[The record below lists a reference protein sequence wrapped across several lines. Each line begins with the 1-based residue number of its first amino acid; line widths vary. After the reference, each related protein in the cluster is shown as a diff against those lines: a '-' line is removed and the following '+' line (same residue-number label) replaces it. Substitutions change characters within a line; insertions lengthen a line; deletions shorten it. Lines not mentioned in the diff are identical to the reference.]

1 MSFSREY
8 IPLIEQ
14 EEGVAKS
21 LIRPRNI
28 YKINSYTYKD
38 GRTKSLAGTE
48 TAYVFVTGI
57 SPTKIISA
65 IKISL
70 VKPKDF
76 FRWLKK
82 LYRAGLTESYVN
94 DSERL
99 EDILILDNKDGQK
112 IFNQFV
118 KASRLYTRAEPTFR
132 TYILNNIKNA
142 ELISIKKEVLVKY
155 IK

>member
-1 MSFSREY
+1 MSFSKEY

-38 GRTKSLAGTE
+38 GTTKSLAGVE
-48 TAYVFVTGI
+48 TAYIFVTGV

-65 IKISL
+65 LKISL

-82 LYRAGLTESYVN
+82 LYRAGMSESYIN

-118 KASRLYTRAEPTFR
+118 KQSRLYTQSEPTFR

-142 ELISIKKEVLVKY
+142 ELVSIKKEVLVKY
-155 IK
+155 LK

>member
-1 MSFSREY
+1 MPFSKEY

-38 GRTKSLAGTE
+38 GRTKSLSGTE

-76 FRWLKK
+76 FRWLKR

-99 EDILILDNKDGQK
+99 EDILILDNKDGKK

-118 KASRLYTRAEPTFR
+118 KASRLYTQAEPTFR
-132 TYILNNIKNA
+132 TYILNNVKNA
-142 ELISIKKEVLVKY
+142 ELVSIKKEVLVKY

>member
-1 MSFSREY
+1 MSFSRDY

-38 GRTKSLAGTE
+38 GTTKSLAGVE
-48 TAYVFVTGI
+48 TAYVFVTGV

-65 IKISL
+65 LKISL

-82 LYRAGLTESYVN
+82 LYRAGMSETYIN

-118 KASRLYTRAEPTFR
+118 KQSRLYTQAEPTFR
-132 TYILNNIKNA
+132 TYILNNIKNV
-142 ELISIKKEVLVKY
+142 ELVSIKKEVLVKY
-155 IK
+155 LK

>member
-1 MSFSREY
+1 MPFSKEY
-8 IPLIEQ
+8 IPFIDKEI
-14 EEGVAKS
+14 GVGKS
-21 LIRPRNI
+21 LMRPRNI

-38 GRTKSLAGTE
+38 GTTKSLAGVE
-48 TAYVFVTGI
+48 TSYVFVTGI
-57 SPTKIISA
+57 SPTKLVSA
-65 IKISL
+65 LKISL

-82 LYRAGLTESYVN
+82 LYRPGVSETYIN
-94 DSERL
+94 NSERL

-118 KASRLYTRAEPTFR
+118 KQSRLYTQSDPTFR
-132 TYILNNIKNA
+132 TYLLNSIKNV
-142 ELISIKKEVLVKY
+142 ELVSIKKDILIKY

>member
-57 SPTKIISA
+57 SPTKIMKVMLMI
-65 IKISL
+65 L
-70 VKPKDF
+70 KD
-76 FRWLKK
+76 W
-82 LYRAGLTESYVN
+82 
-94 DSERL
+94 
-99 EDILILDNKDGQK
+99 K
-112 IFNQFV
+112 IFLF
-118 KASRLYTRAEPTFR
+118 
-132 TYILNNIKNA
+132 
-142 ELISIKKEVLVKY
+142 
-155 IK
+155 